1 MTVITRRKISD
12 IAIQSSL
19 STYLLLIQQ
28 GEGTELKSEM
38 KAKTVAKN
46 LTLILHALNSC
57 NIVYKEDKTKQK
69 TKNQNKKIDQ
79 DG

>member
-1 MTVITRRKISD
+1 
-12 IAIQSSL
+12 
-19 STYLLLIQQ
+19 
-28 GEGTELKSEM
+28 M

-69 TKNQNKKIDQ
+69 TKKKKNRPEWIEKTR
-79 DG
+79 

>member
-1 MTVITRRKISD
+1 
-12 IAIQSSL
+12 
-19 STYLLLIQQ
+19 
-28 GEGTELKSEM
+28 M

-69 TKNQNKKIDQ
+69 TKKKKKWTKMDREEAVK
-79 DG
+79 

>member
-1 MTVITRRKISD
+1 
-12 IAIQSSL
+12 
-19 STYLLLIQQ
+19 
-28 GEGTELKSEM
+28 M

-69 TKNQNKKIDQ
+69 TKNQKKKWTKMDREEAVK
-79 DG
+79 